1 MRPARRVGEGDRTAE
16 PSNPPRAT
24 LSAKPQML
32 SALEEETPAREHLG
46 TVGAREAVRRAAHAP
61 PVASIDEAA
70 CTLCGAC
77 PAVCPT
83 EAITL
88 GETAFKVNP
97 EACCG
102 CGACVEV
109 CPMEAVKLS

>member
-1 MRPARRVGEGDRTAE
+1 MPTTD
-16 PSNPPRAT
+16 P
-24 LSAKPQML
+24 K
-32 SALEEETPAREHLG
+32 
-46 TVGAREAVRRAAHAP
+46 AA
-61 PVASIDEAA
+61 PVARIDEAA

-77 PAVCPT
+77 QAACPT

-88 GETAFKVNP
+88 GETAFKVNA

-109 CPMEAVKLS
+109 CPTEAVSLN

>member
-1 MRPARRVGEGDRTAE
+1 
-16 PSNPPRAT
+16 
-24 LSAKPQML
+24 ML
-32 SALEEETPAREHLG
+32 SLLREQTLPREHLDP
-46 TVGAREAVRRAAHAP
+46 VRSREAARGAGHLP
-61 PVASIDEAA
+61 PVASVNEAA

-77 PAVCPT
+77 QAVCST

-88 GETAFKVNP
+88 GETAFKVNA

-109 CPMEAVKLS
+109 CPTEAIRLN